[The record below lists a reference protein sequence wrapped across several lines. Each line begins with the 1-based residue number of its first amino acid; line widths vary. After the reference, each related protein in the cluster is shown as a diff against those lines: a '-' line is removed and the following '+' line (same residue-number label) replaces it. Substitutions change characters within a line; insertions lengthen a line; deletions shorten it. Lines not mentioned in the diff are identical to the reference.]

1 MGDERRAEERDEV
14 RWRGGGEGC
23 KLAELE
29 VSARVV
35 VSEIGDSIGFEV
47 LADGERLTRRHGR
60 LTGHGTSVV
69 CFVLLIGLRVVFG
82 KAHEGPRK

>member
-35 VSEIGDSIGFEV
+35 VSEIGAVGFEV
-47 LADGERLTRRHGR
+47 LADGERRQAAWK
-60 LTGHGTSVV
+60 
-69 CFVLLIGLRVVFG
+69 ID
-82 KAHEGPRK
+82 GP